1 MKVTVIHGQNHKGS
15 TFNIAHK
22 LAEKTGGEIKEF
34 FLPKDFNE
42 FCCGCTNCF
51 VDSEKKCPH
60 YEKLLPITNAIDEAD
75 LLIFASPVYAYH
87 ASASMKALLD
97 HYAYRWMVHSP
108 EGSMF
113 TKQAVCISTAAGA
126 GMKSTIKDMV
136 DSLWYW
142 GVAKIYKYGI
152 AVSATSF
159 ETISEKKKKKIEK
172 KTDSLA
178 KKVVRRNGKVKP
190 GFKTKAM
197 FFMMHLL
204 QKNGWNPRD
213 VNYWKEKGWTGK
225 LRPWK

>member
-152 AVSATSF
+152 AVSAASF

-190 GFKTKAM
+190 DFKTKAM

-213 VNYWKEKGWTGK
+213 VNYWKEKGWTEK

>member
-51 VDSEKKCPH
+51 VYSEKKCPH

-75 LLIFASPVYAYH
+75 LLIFASPVYVYH

-126 GMKSTIKDMV
+126 GMKATIKDMV

-142 GVAKIYKYGI
+142 GVAKIYTYGI

-225 LRPWK
+225 QRPWK